1 MAKVEIVNLT
11 KKYDKT
17 IALDNLSFVVENHDF
32 CVIVGPSGCGKTTL
46 LMVLAGLECQTAGRI
61 LMDDIDVTETVPQKR
76 DISVIFQGY
85 ALYPYLS
92 VYNNLAFPLKARHYK
107 KNVIEQEVAKVSQ
120 MLGLTELLKRKP
132 DELSGGQKQRVAI
145 GRAIIRNP
153 KIFLMDEPLS
163 SLDVTLKQSV
173 RNEIKLLYNQLNAT
187 IIYVTHDQTEAM
199 TLATKLVVLNDGVIQ
214 QIGSPQDVFMHPNNL
229 FVAKFIGSPPMN
241 IIKLPPAKEWN
252 IGIIR
257 IRSSDTV
264 KGLLSS
270 EGVYLGF
277 RGSDVQLSTDGISL
291 SISNIELIGYEQLVY
306 GYAHICE
313 TDVPITLSLPATTT
327 YAIGEEIKFLP
338 QYERL
343 FFFHPIT
350 EKIILN
356 EMEII
361 KIEGD

>member
-214 QIGSPQDVFMHPNNL
+214 QIGSPQDVFMHPNNYNE
-229 FVAKFIGSPPMN
+229 IGQ
-241 IIKLPPAKEWN
+241 KTA
-252 IGIIR
+252 
-257 IRSSDTV
+257 
-264 KGLLSS
+264 
-270 EGVYLGF
+270 
-277 RGSDVQLSTDGISL
+277 DG
-291 SISNIELIGYEQLVY
+291 
-306 GYAHICE
+306 A
-313 TDVPITLSLPATTT
+313 
-327 YAIGEEIKFLP
+327 
-338 QYERL
+338 
-343 FFFHPIT
+343 
-350 EKIILN
+350 
-356 EMEII
+356 
-361 KIEGD
+361 

>member
-153 KIFLMDEPLS
+153 KIFL
-163 SLDVTLKQSV
+163 
-173 RNEIKLLYNQLNAT
+173 IC
-187 IIYVTHDQTEAM
+187 
-199 TLATKLVVLNDGVIQ
+199 
-214 QIGSPQDVFMHPNNL
+214 F
-229 FVAKFIGSPPMN
+229 
-241 IIKLPPAKEWN
+241 IIKQNANSFP
-252 IGIIR
+252 
-257 IRSSDTV
+257 
-264 KGLLSS
+264 
-270 EGVYLGF
+270 
-277 RGSDVQLSTDGISL
+277 
-291 SISNIELIGYEQLVY
+291 IELIRAAQMDGLNEFNIFLRV
-306 GYAHICE
+306 
-313 TDVPITLSLPATTT
+313 
-327 YAIGEEIKFLP
+327 FLP
-338 QYERL
+338 YLKPVLITAAIITFIDSWNSFFIPLIIIQSPDKMTLPL
-343 FFFHPIT
+343 FLNNIGASQNADYGAFMLALFLSTIPAM
-350 EKIILN
+350 ILFAISQRYFK
-356 EMEII
+356 MGM
-361 KIEGD
+361 KGM